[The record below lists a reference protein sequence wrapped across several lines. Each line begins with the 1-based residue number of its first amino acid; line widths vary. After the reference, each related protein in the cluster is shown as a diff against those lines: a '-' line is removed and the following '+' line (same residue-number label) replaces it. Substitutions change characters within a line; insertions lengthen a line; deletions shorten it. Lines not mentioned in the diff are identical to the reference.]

1 MSSAQLG
8 HAVAGP
14 ASVGEPSHATHATHV
29 TVVAPVHPLTVG
41 AAPFNA
47 AMTAALARL
56 GPVDL
61 LGWSRPYPPL
71 LYRGPVADGSSR
83 PAVAVRPSMLLAWDN
98 PLTWR
103 RAVRRMREQGA
114 DALVLPWLHPVT
126 APPYRWLL
134 RHAPAGATRVVICHN
149 VVPHERLRGGAW
161 LTSATLR
168 HADVVV
174 THAPHQRAELAELGL
189 GHVPVVEAFHPRF
202 VAADLAPLPS
212 ADAVAAER
220 ARQGGELRLLC
231 FGAVRPYKGVDL
243 AREALARLARQV
255 DARLVVAGRFWNG
268 TETYQQTARRL
279 GVAGRVELRDAY
291 VPNDEAGLLFAACDL
306 VVLPYRAAS
315 QSGVAQLAY
324 AYGKPVVATR
334 VGGLPA
340 AVTNGVD
347 GLLCAPHDPEA
358 LAGAIR
364 RAADGRERLA
374 QGVAARTEETSF
386 DRYAGLLRAAAEER
400 RS

>member
-1 MSSAQLG
+1 MSGTLVEPA
-8 HAVAGP
+8 AVAAVP
-14 ASVGEPSHATHATHV
+14 VGEPSNRPVAAHV

-41 AAPFNA
+41 AAPFNG

-61 LGWSRPYPPL
+61 IGWSRPYPPL
-71 LYRGPVADGSSR
+71 LYRGPIADAASR
-83 PAVAVRPSMLLAWDN
+83 PAVTVPPSMLLAWDN

-103 RAVRRMREQGA
+103 RAVRHVREQ
-114 DALVLPWLHPVT
+114 DAHAVVVPWLHPVT

-134 RHAPAGATRVVICHN
+134 RHTPTGVTRIVICHN
-149 VVPHERLRGGAW
+149 VVPHERLLGAAR
-161 LTSATLR
+161 LTAATLR
-168 HADVVV
+168 HADVFV

-202 VAADLAPLPS
+202 VAADLAPLPG
-212 ADAVAAER
+212 AEAIAAER

-243 AREALARLARQV
+243 ALEALARLARQV

-268 TETYQQTARRL
+268 PGPYREAARRL
-279 GVAGRVELRDAY
+279 GVANRVELRDAY
-291 VPNDEAGLLFAACDL
+291 VPNDEAALLFAACDL
-306 VVLPYRAAS
+306 VVLPYRSAS

-340 AVTNGVD
+340 AVTDGVD
-347 GLLCAPHDPEA
+347 GVLCAPDDPDG
-358 LAGAIR
+358 LAAAIG
-364 RAADGRERLA
+364 RAADARELLA
-374 QGVAARTEETSF
+374 RGVAARTNETSF
-386 DRYAGLLRAAAEER
+386 DRYAALLRAAVEAR